1 MNRAEIK
8 PRLPYDPAIPLLGIH
23 LEKNMIQKD
32 TFRPV
37 CIAAL
42 LTIAKAWKQSKC
54 PSTEKWIKIRYMY
67 TTEYYSA
74 IKKNEIMPFAATWK
88 DLERMLLS
96 GVSHTEKGKCEIP
109 LIG

>member
-8 PRLPYDPAIPLLGIH
+8 PRLPYDRAIPLLGIH

-32 TFRPV
+32 TFSPV
-37 CIAAL
+37 FIAAL

-54 PSTEKWIKIRYMY
+54 PSTEKWIKIWYIY

-74 IKKNEIMPFAATWK
+74 IKKNETMPFVATWM
-88 DLERMLLS
+88 DLENLTLS
-96 GVSHTEKGKCEIP
+96 EVSQRRKTI
-109 LIG
+109 